1 MIDMHTPKTTL
12 CTVCRGHKKL
22 CGREVCPILEK
33 KRIRESITHL
43 INKDIFGASP
53 SAFFVGDWNYPKV
66 LVGPLV
72 PPVYEG
78 TEIFD
83 LPESWH
89 GKELDEIIKFRSLLV
104 RSKEFLN
111 VTEAKNPKGYLEK
124 SQEIVMS
131 RKPVD
136 VELILKKAPHFTLEF
151 SQFSPPTG
159 PSGFVQSFKIT
170 ENPKVPRVVDKIN
183 SDDIK
188 ASKGISILYDKD
200 IPVTHISK
208 LLSAGL
214 LGEQK
219 NRKLVPTRWSIT
231 ATDDSLSKFH
241 LKKVKS
247 FPEINKFE
255 VYYDEGIGNNL
266 VVILFPSM
274 WCYEFFECWLPG
286 SLFLE
291 SSLSPNVISDYELF
305 DGRKEYA
312 SLTAGAYYSARF
324 SVTEHLLGNRR
335 QAGALVFLEVHP
347 SYHTPV
353 GVWRVREITRNAL
366 QKKPYSFDTEE
377 ETIKKASEIL
387 SLPFEKYREKSKIL
401 GFKHRQKTLSEWMN

>member
-1 MIDMHTPKTTL
+1 MHTPKTTL

-22 CGREVCPILEK
+22 CGRGICPILEK
-33 KRIRESITHL
+33 KRIRESIAPL

-72 PPVYEG
+72 PPVHED

-83 LPESWH
+83 LPEGWH
-89 GKELDEIIKFRSLLV
+89 GKALDEIIKFRSLLV
-104 RSKEFLN
+104 RSKEFLK
-111 VTEAKNPKGYLEK
+111 VTDAKNPKGYLEK

-131 RKPVD
+131 RKPID
-136 VELILKKAPHFTLEF
+136 VELVLKKVPHFALEF

-159 PSGFVQSFKIT
+159 PSGFVESFKIA
-170 ENPKVPRVVDKIN
+170 ENPKVPRVIDKIN

-188 ASKGISILYDKD
+188 ASKGIYLLYDKD
-200 IPVTHISK
+200 IPVSHISK

-247 FPEINKFE
+247 SPEINKFE
-255 VYYDEGIGNNL
+255 VYYDEDVGNRF
-266 VVILFPSM
+266 VVFLFPSM
-274 WCYEFFECWLPG
+274 WCYEFLECWLPG

-291 SSLSPNVISDYELF
+291 SSLSPNVISDHELF

-312 SLTAGAYYSARF
+312 SLTAGAYYAARF
-324 SVTEHLLGNRR
+324 SVTEHLFEKGR
-335 QAGALVFLEVHP
+335 QAGALVFMEVHP
-347 SYHTPV
+347 TYHTPV

-366 QKKPYSFDTEE
+366 QKKPDSFDTEE
-377 ETIKKASEIL
+377 EALKKASEIL
-387 SLPFEKYREKSKIL
+387 SLSFEKYREKSKIL
-401 GFKHRQKTLSEWMN
+401 GFKHKQKTLFDWITP